1 MINIPEALKYFRNQ
15 FGKNNAGR
23 SEKTE
28 RKGASQVRL
37 SQKKAFKGSTPSLLD
52 NFRFYLIF
60 YLLFFFKFF

>member
-28 RKGASQVRL
+28 RKGRSSVFEP
-37 SQKKAFKGSTPSLLD
+37 KKG
-52 NFRFYLIF
+52 I
-60 YLLFFFKFF
+60 